1 MEMDKILI
9 LNDYDDILWVSL
21 NFVKLKM
28 QINTHIQ
35 YDANYT
41 MSRNT
46 HNANI

>member
-1 MEMDKILI
+1 MEMNKILI
-9 LNDYDDILWVSL
+9 LYVYDDILLVNL

-35 YDANYT
+35 YDANFT
-41 MSRNT
+41 VSRNT